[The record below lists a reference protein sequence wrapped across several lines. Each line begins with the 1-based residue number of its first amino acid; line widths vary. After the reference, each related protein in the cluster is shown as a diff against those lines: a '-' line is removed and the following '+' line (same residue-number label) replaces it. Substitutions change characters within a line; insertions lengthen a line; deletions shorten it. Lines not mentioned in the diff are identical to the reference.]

1 MKRVFWRTY
10 LCTQAQQYLGREKE
24 KQRTTVIVK
33 VRRLIPLVR
42 G

>member
-1 MKRVFWRTY
+1 MKRLFWRTY

-33 VRRLIPLVR
+33 VRRYITLEKH
-42 G
+42 